1 MPRFSVHDLPGG
13 VRVVNLQS
21 DILDGLGTRL
31 VAPLVPQD
39 ASPPAAE
46 ILNPV
51 FQMEDGPFVLLP
63 QAMAAVPAAELGD
76 ATGNLSAH
84 RDEIVRAV
92 DMVLQG
98 F

>member
-1 MPRFSVHDLPGG
+1 MARFSVHDLPGG

-21 DILDGLGTRL
+21 DVLDWLDTRL

-39 ASPPAAE
+39 TSPPPAE

-51 FQMEDGPFVLLP
+51 VEMEEGPFVLLP
-63 QAMAAVPAAELGD
+63 QATAAVPVSELGD
-76 ATGNLSAH
+76 AIGDLSAY
-84 RDEIVRAV
+84 RDEIVRAI